1 MKEGRVLGRTV
12 KRLLFNYNSI
22 AIFLLLLIVGT
33 LFVGKFTRN
42 YSTII
47 IESSLYGFI
56 AIGLSLVMISGYID
70 LSVGFQ
76 AATSA
81 VVLILMINATGSIV
95 LSVVTAILAGAV
107 MGVINGTAVAVFG
120 IDPLI
125 ATIATNFVFKGFVYY
140 FTKDGSIYPEG
151 DLRDALR
158 TGIAKLSFFNTQV
171 LTLTVIIIAAALI
184 LVAFIMKRTNF
195 GNSLYISGDN
205 PLAGRLAGINIKRVA
220 FIAYILCGICCGIA
234 GVFLA
239 SNSSAATYTLG
250 EGRNIFA
257 ISACVIGGVKM
268 AGGKGTM
275 LNVLIGILIMRIIST
290 GMNLLFLPVSWVDFV
305 SGALLIAVL
314 IIDKATAM
322 RSSRKL
328 NPNV

>member
-1 MKEGRVLGRTV
+1 M
-12 KRLLFNYNSI
+12 KRLLLSYNSVVI
-22 AIFLLLLIVGT
+22 LLLLLVVGSF
-33 LFVGKFTRN
+33 FVGKFTRN

-47 IESSLYGFI
+47 IEASLYGFI
-56 AIGLSLVMISGYID
+56 AIGLSLVMIGGNID

-95 LSVVTAILAGAV
+95 LSVIIAIAAGAV
-107 MGVINGTAVAVFG
+107 MGVINGTVVAAFG

-125 ATIATNFVFKGFVYY
+125 ATIATNFIYKGFVYY

-151 DLRDALR
+151 DLRGALR
-158 TGIAKLSFFNTQV
+158 SGIAKLSFFNTQV
-171 LTLTVIIIAAALI
+171 LTLTVVVIAAALI
-184 LVAFIMKRTNF
+184 IIAFVMKRTNF
-195 GNSLYISGDN
+195 GNSLYIAGDN
-205 PLAGRLAGINIKRVA
+205 PMAGQLAGINVKRVTY
-220 FIAYILCGICCGIA
+220 IAYILCGVCCGIA

-275 LNVLIGILIMRIIST
+275 LNVLIGILVMRMIST

-314 IIDKATAM
+314 IVDKATAM

-328 NPNV
+328 HPNI